1 MILLKRTSTQID
13 PRIKYFIDE
22 CVSFKSTG
30 LTKKNAIYSKEILPP
45 GAPDDEILKVVQ
57 KHNLLLITADLRFAV
72 KTAVKNK
79 QAFYQTQ
86 EGERY
91 RLRGKIVTTNLFS
104 KKAQLNYLLT
114 HDSIV
119 LP

>member
-1 MILLKRTSTQID
+1 MKKISTRLN
-13 PRIKYFIDE
+13 PKIKYLVDE

-30 LTKKNAIYSKEILPP
+30 LTKKNAIYSKEILPV
-45 GAPDDEILKVVQ
+45 GTSDDEILKVVQ
-57 KHNLLLITADLRFAV
+57 KYNLLLITADLRFAV

-91 RLRGKIVTTNLFS
+91 RLRGKIVSTNLFS
-104 KKAQLNYLLT
+104 KVELANYLLT
-114 HDSIV
+114 HDSII

>member
-1 MILLKRTSTQID
+1 MVMKQLSTLN
-13 PRIKYFIDE
+13 PKIKYLVDE

-30 LTKKNAIYSKEILPP
+30 LTKRNAIKSTDILSK
-45 GAPDDEILKVVQ
+45 GSPDDAILKVVQ
-57 KHNLLLITADLRFAV
+57 KHNLLLVTADLRFAV

-91 RLRGKIVTTNLFS
+91 RLRGKIVSTNCIS
-104 KKAQLNYLLT
+104 KKALTDYLLT